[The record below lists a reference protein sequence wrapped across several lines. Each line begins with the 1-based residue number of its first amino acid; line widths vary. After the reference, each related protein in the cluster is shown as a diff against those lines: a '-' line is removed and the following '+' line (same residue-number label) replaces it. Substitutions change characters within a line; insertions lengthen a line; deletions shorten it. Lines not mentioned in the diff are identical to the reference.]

1 MTKAPKRPSA
11 SPKTGPTPPRYRWP
25 PHRIL
30 VGYEEHDRSG
40 AAWKVGL
47 EMAREHRSDLW
58 LLHVVQ
64 LPHEAVSRMN
74 ASEKAEMINA
84 NLRRFE
90 PLAEEGASLGV
101 AVSLLVM
108 LGDPVEL
115 LPRKCQEL
123 GVDLLLLGTLQ
134 RGPLLNWLE
143 GEVSSRVTSKVP
155 MPILL
160 VASHLPAPLMEK

>member
-1 MTKAPKRPSA
+1 MTK
-11 SPKTGPTPPRYRWP
+11 SPGSSSSSGTTEPTPRRYRWP

-30 VGYEEHDRSG
+30 VGYEELDRSE

-47 EMAREHRSDLW
+47 EMAREHRADLW

-64 LPHEAVSRMN
+64 LPHEASVRMN
-74 ASEKAEMINA
+74 PSQKAEMINA

-90 PLAEEGASLGV
+90 PLVEEGASLGV

-123 GVDLLLLGTLQ
+123 GADLLLLGTLQ
-134 RGPLLNWLE
+134 RGPLLSWLE
-143 GEVSSRVTSKVP
+143 GEVSSRVAPKVH

-160 VASHLPAPLMEK
+160 VASHLPPPLIEK